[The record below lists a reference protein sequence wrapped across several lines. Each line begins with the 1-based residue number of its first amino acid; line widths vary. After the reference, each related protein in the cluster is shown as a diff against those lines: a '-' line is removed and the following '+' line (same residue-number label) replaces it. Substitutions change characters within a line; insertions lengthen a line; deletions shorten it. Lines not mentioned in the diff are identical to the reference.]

1 MSRMYQVGDL
11 VIYGGSGVCQIK
23 DIGAPGGSRAE
34 QEKQYYTLAPVYG
47 TEVIFVPVDTKVYM
61 RPVLSRDEAE
71 KFIRQIPS
79 IEEAKINAGSL
90 QLVSRQY
97 QESLQ
102 SHECCDLVGLIKT
115 IHRKDSQARKLGR
128 KPGKI
133 EEKYRK
139 RAEDLLYGELS
150 VALGIPR
157 DNVGQ
162 YIDTTLTEV

>member
-1 MSRMYQVGDL
+1 MYQVGDL
-11 VIYGGSGVCQIK
+11 VIYGGSGACRVTA
-23 DIGAPGGSRAE
+23 IGPPAGVRGG
-34 QEKQYYTLAPVYG
+34 QGKPYYTLSPVYG
-47 TEVIFVPVDTKVYM
+47 TEVIYAPVDTKVYM

-71 KFIRQIPS
+71 KFIRQIPT
-79 IEEAKINAGSL
+79 IEEAQISAGSL

-102 SHECCDLVGLIKT
+102 SHECCDLVRLIKT
-115 IHRKDSQARKLGR
+115 IHSKDAQARRLGR
-128 KPGKI
+128 KPGRI
-133 EEKYRK
+133 EERYRK

-162 YIDTTLTEV
+162 YIKSTLKAGS